1 MVPLGFGGHSY
12 SGTKIENYV
21 PAPDEQVSTE
31 RVIVSDGYFETM
43 GIPLVKGR
51 GITLQD
57 SKDGLRIAVVNETFA
72 SRYFPGQDVLG
83 KRIDEGQG
91 WTTIV
96 GVAKDGKYRDLNE
109 AATSVV
115 YSSLTQWYAPVVT
128 LHVRTTNNPK
138 MLTEAIRREFIG
150 SNAELP
156 FLDPRTMSEH
166 ISASTFVQVV
176 GASMLTGFGIL
187 ALMLAAVGLYG
198 VLSYVVTLRTRE
210 LALRAALGA
219 TPRDV
224 MRLVIKQGMTFV
236 VIGLAIGSAI
246 SFAAGRLLQAQLL
259 GVEPTDPLTFVTV
272 ILLLSGV
279 ALVACLLPARRAMK
293 VDPLIALRYE

>member
-1 MVPLGFGGHSY
+1 
-12 SGTKIENYV
+12 
-21 PAPDEQVSTE
+21 
-31 RVIVSDGYFETM
+31 
-43 GIPLVKGR
+43 
-51 GITLQD
+51 
-57 SKDGLRIAVVNETFA
+57 
-72 SRYFPGQDVLG
+72 
-83 KRIDEGQG
+83 
-91 WTTIV
+91 
-96 GVAKDGKYRDLNE
+96 
-109 AATSVV
+109 
-115 YSSLTQWYAPVVT
+115 
-128 LHVRTTNNPK
+128 
-138 MLTEAIRREFIG
+138 
-150 SNAELP
+150 
-156 FLDPRTMSEH
+156 MSEH

-246 SFAAGRLLQAQLL
+246 SFAAGRLLQSQLL